1 MLICGIFEPIETTIN
16 LPEKYKTLIIEHLAN
31 ILNGVFY
38 INNSKIVKIFD
49 FMVKIN
55 DQFNDNNLKKY
66 NIQLSKN
73 FVKVE
78 LVMAMYQGLGMILCK
93 NNNIEMINSVIRE
106 MFHLDLID

>member
-1 MLICGIFEPIETTIN
+1 
-16 LPEKYKTLIIEHLAN
+16 
-31 ILNGVFY
+31 
-38 INNSKIVKIFD
+38 
-49 FMVKIN
+49 MVKIN